1 MNESK
6 LISHNHTDHLS
17 LPDDKMNKL
26 ITILKTSSKG
36 RLQYF
41 KDGKVQIKAFTDLY
55 TDIQGTIRFFQ
66 QTGIQPGD
74 RLGIIGENSLEW
86 VIIDLACIAYGLIT
100 VPLDPVSDYDLDE
113 VITTYQLKHVLTSD
127 PKYMSHTTA
136 STFSDIYETPNNSD
150 QLAPLNDYG
159 PNDILTFKFTSG
171 STQSPKMLGV
181 QKKSVDA
188 VLSAVQ
194 SLFHHNE
201 QDKILVFLPLH
212 AYQMRYWLYSA
223 ILYDFTLLLAPK
235 RHIFYA
241 LSELE
246 PTVVMG
252 VPHFYE
258 TLMKM
263 FLEELENP
271 EQITDQDEK
280 VFQEMTGGAIRYLW
294 TGSAPI
300 HPQTLQFYF
309 DRGTPLFQGYGMNE
323 TCIVSKN
330 YFNANKTGSVGKPLP
345 HIHIEIS
352 DEGEI
357 LVKNQFEVHTSY
369 ELCKPGDNEAT
380 FRDNGYVAT
389 GDLGYLDEDGYL
401 YITGR
406 RKELI
411 VLSNSKKIHPNTVE
425 KLMTTSPHIT
435 QCIIIGDLQ
444 PYIAAL
450 IYPENSSDRQ
460 IISDEISRLN
470 EGLKPE
476 ERIIKFELID
486 EVFSQENGQLT
497 SQNKLKRNAISS
509 AYKSLIETLF

>member
-1 MNESK
+1 MNTSEITQQSYPSNFN
-6 LISHNHTDHLS
+6 LTE
-17 LPDDKMNKL
+17 DKMNNL

-36 RLQYF
+36 RLEYF
-41 KDGKVQIKAFTDLY
+41 KDGKTHTKAFSDLY
-55 TDIQGTIRFFQ
+55 EDIKKTVLFFHQ
-66 QTGIQPGD
+66 KDIQPGD

-100 VPLDPVSDYDLDE
+100 VPLDPVAEHNLDE
-113 VITTYQLKHVLTSD
+113 AITAYQLKHTLTDDS
-127 PKYMSHTTA
+127 KYINHPSVSA
-136 STFSDIYETPNNSD
+136 FSEIYSISNKTHNLKSLKQYDI
-150 QLAPLNDYG
+150 
-159 PNDILTFKFTSG
+159 NDILTYKFTSG
-171 STQSPKMLGV
+171 STQLPKMIGV
-181 QKKSVDA
+181 QRKSVDA
-188 VLSAVQ
+188 VLKAIQ
-194 SLFHHNE
+194 SLFNHNE

-241 LSELE
+241 LSELK

-263 FLEELENP
+263 FLEEVDNP
-271 EQITDQDEK
+271 KNITTQDEQL
-280 VFQEMTGGAIRYLW
+280 FQDLTGGFIRYLW

-309 DRGTPLFQGYGMNE
+309 DRKTPLFQGYGMNE

-330 YFNANKTGSVGKPLP
+330 YAGFNKIGSVGKPLP
-345 HIHIEIS
+345 HIHIKIS
-352 DEGEI
+352 DVGEL
-357 LVKNQFEVHTSY
+357 LVKNKFEVNTTY
-369 ELCKPGDNEAT
+369 EICKPGDNEAT
-380 FRDNGYVAT
+380 FIENGYVAT
-389 GDLGYLDEDGYL
+389 GDLGHIDEDGYL

-406 RKELI
+406 KKELI

-425 KLMTTSPHIT
+425 KWMTTSPYIK
-435 QCIIIGDLQ
+435 QCMIIGDHQ

-450 IYPENSSDRQ
+450 IYTENSLDRQ
-460 IISDEISRLN
+460 IISEEILRLN
-470 EGLKPE
+470 ETLKPE

-486 EVFSQENGQLT
+486 EIFSQENGLLT
-497 SQNKLKRNAISS
+497 SQKKLKRKAISLQ
-509 AYKSLIETLF
+509 YQSLIETLF

>member
-1 MNESK
+1 MNTSE
-6 LISHNHTDHLS
+6 ITQHNYTDHLN
-17 LPDDKMNKL
+17 LPADKMNTL
-26 ITILKTSSKG
+26 ISRLKTSSKG

-41 KDGKVQIKAFTDLY
+41 KDGKVQTKVFRDLY
-55 TDIQGTIRFFQ
+55 TEIQNAVYIFQ
-66 QTGIQPGD
+66 KKGIQSGD
-74 RLGIIGENSLEW
+74 RFGIIGENSLEW

-100 VPLDPVSDYDLDE
+100 VPLDPVSEHDIDE
-113 VITTYQLKHVLTSD
+113 AIETYQLSHIMTD
-127 PKYMSHTTA
+127 NPKYMNHPSVSDFSEIYQIA
-136 STFSDIYETPNNSD
+136 DETFTLET
-150 QLAPLNDYG
+150 LKHYG
-159 PNDILTFKFTSG
+159 SNDILTFKFTSG

-188 VLSAVQ
+188 VLDAVQ

-212 AYQMRYWLYSA
+212 AYQMRYWLYSS

-235 RHIFYA
+235 RHVFYG
-241 LSELE
+241 LSQLK

-263 FLEELENP
+263 FLEDVKDP
-271 EQITDQDEK
+271 QHITEQGERN
-280 VFQEMTGGAIRYLW
+280 FLGMTGGAIRYLW

-300 HPQTLQFYF
+300 HPKTLQFYF

-330 YFNANKTGSVGKPLP
+330 YFGANKIGSVGKPLP
-345 HIHIEIS
+345 HIDIKIS
-352 DEGEI
+352 DEGEL
-357 LVKNQFEVHTSY
+357 LVKNLFEVNTAY
-369 ELCKPGDNEAT
+369 ERCSAGDNEAT
-380 FRDNGYVAT
+380 FLQNHYVAT
-389 GDLGYLDEDGYL
+389 GDLGHIDNDGYL

-406 RKELI
+406 KKELI

-425 KLMTTSPHIT
+425 KWITTSPHIK
-435 QCIIIGDLQ
+435 QCMVIGDRQ

-450 IYPENSSDRQ
+450 ICPEETTNRE
-460 IISDEISRLN
+460 IIAEEIDRLN
-470 EGLKPE
+470 DALKPE

-486 EVFSQENGQLT
+486 KAFSEENGMLT
-497 SQNKLKRNAISS
+497 SQKKLKRKSIS
-509 AYKSLIETLF
+509 AVYQELIKTFF

>member
-1 MNESK
+1 MNTTEVTQ
-6 LISHNHTDHLS
+6 HYPNHLS
-17 LPDDKMNKL
+17 LPDDKMNDL

-36 RLQYF
+36 RLEYF
-41 KDGKVQIKAFTDLY
+41 KDGKVQTKAFSDLY
-55 TDIQGTIRFFQ
+55 EDIQKTVLYFQ
-66 QTGIQPGD
+66 QKDIQPGD

-86 VIIDLACIAYGLIT
+86 VIIDLSCIAYGLIT
-100 VPLDPVSDYDLDE
+100 VPLDPVSEHNLDE
-113 VITTYQLKHVLTSD
+113 AIIAYQLKYTLTDD
-127 PKYMSHTTA
+127 PKYINHP
-136 STFSDIYETPNNSD
+136 STSAFSDIYQVSNITHN
-150 QLAPLNDYG
+150 LAPLKHYN

-181 QKKSVDA
+181 QKKSVDT
-188 VLSAVQ
+188 VLTAVQ

-201 QDKILVFLPLH
+201 QDKILIFLPLH

-235 RHIFYA
+235 RNIFYA

-263 FLEELENP
+263 FLEEIDNP
-271 EQITDQDEK
+271 QNITTQDEQL
-280 VFQEMTGGAIRYLW
+280 FQEMTGGIIRYLW

-330 YFNANKTGSVGKPLP
+330 YFGSNKTGSVGKPLP
-345 HIHIEIS
+345 HIHIKIS
-352 DEGEI
+352 EVGEL
-357 LVKNQFEVHTSY
+357 LVKNQFEVNTAY
-369 ELCKPGDNEAT
+369 ERCQLGDNEAT
-380 FRDNGYVAT
+380 FLENGYVAT
-389 GDLGYLDEDGYL
+389 GDLGYIDEDGYL

-406 RKELI
+406 KKELI
-411 VLSNSKKIHPNTVE
+411 ILSNSKKIHPNTVE
-425 KLMTTSPHIT
+425 KWITTSPYIKQCMIT
-435 QCIIIGDLQ
+435 GDHQ

-450 IYPENSSDRQ
+450 IYPENSSERQ
-460 IISDEISRLN
+460 VISEEISRLN
-470 EGLKPE
+470 EALKPE

-486 EVFSQENGQLT
+486 EIFSQENGLLT
-497 SQNKLKRNAISS
+497 SQKKLKRKAIS
-509 AYKSLIETLF
+509 ARYQSLIETLF

>member
-1 MNESK
+1 MNQSE
-6 LISHNHTDHLS
+6 LTAHLHTGHLALS
-17 LPDDKMNKL
+17 GDQMNTL
-26 ITILKTSSKG
+26 ITTLKTSSKG

-41 KDGKVQIKAFTDLY
+41 KDGKVQVKHFRDLY
-55 TDIQGTIRFFQ
+55 KDIQGTLLFFEQ
-66 QTGIQPGD
+66 KSILPGD

-100 VPLDPVSDYDLDE
+100 VPLDPMAEYNLDDA
-113 VITTYQLKHVLTSD
+113 IMKYQLKHILTSD
-127 PKYMSHTTA
+127 PKYFSHTAT
-136 STFSDIYETPNNSD
+136 SDFSEIYNTPHES
-150 QLAPLNDYG
+150 QPLSPLKYYD

-188 VLSAVQ
+188 VLSSVQ

-223 ILYDFTLLLAPK
+223 ILYDFTLLLVPK
-235 RHIFYA
+235 QHIFYA

-263 FLEELENP
+263 FQEELEDP
-271 EQITDQDEK
+271 SHLTDEDEK
-280 VFQEMTGGAIRYLW
+280 VFQDMTGGAIRYLW

-352 DEGEI
+352 NEGEI
-357 LVKNQFEVHTSY
+357 LVKNQFEVNTSY

-380 FRDNGYVAT
+380 FLDNGYVAT

-425 KLMTTSPHIT
+425 KLMTTSPFIT
-435 QCIIIGDLQ
+435 QCMVTGDLQ

-450 IYPENSSDRQ
+450 IYSDNTSDRQ
-460 IISDEISRLN
+460 VIADEISELN
-470 EGLKPE
+470 KQLKPE
-476 ERIIKFELID
+476 ERIVKFELIG
-486 EVFSQENGQLT
+486 ELFSQDNDMLT
-497 SQNKLKRNAISS
+497 SQNKLKRNTISS
-509 AYKSLIETLF
+509 AYKTLIESLF